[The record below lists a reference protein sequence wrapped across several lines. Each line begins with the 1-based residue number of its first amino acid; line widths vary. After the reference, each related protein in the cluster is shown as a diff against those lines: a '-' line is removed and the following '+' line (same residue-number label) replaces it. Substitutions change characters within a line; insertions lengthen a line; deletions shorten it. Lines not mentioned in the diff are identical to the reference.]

1 MSVLIEK
8 YRGVEIVFSPE
19 NERFSYSFDLGSWN
33 EKQSYASC
41 KKSIDD
47 YFKNNETF
55 KPFKVRNI
63 SSGKVV
69 EITGI
74 RKDGR
79 FVYDTNGKK
88 EQMSEYYENDYIELD
103 ESHESIYAQ
112 IAALECEIDN
122 VRKKIS
128 AARNKV
134 TGKTLKEIKKEMFP
148 C

>member
-8 YRGVEIVFSPE
+8 YRGVEILFDPS
-19 NERFSYSFDLGSWN
+19 NERFSYSFDLGSWH

-47 YFKNNETF
+47 YFRNNETF
-55 KPFKVRNI
+55 APFKVRNI
-63 SSGKVV
+63 SSGRILEVV
-69 EITGI
+69 GI

-79 FVYDTNGKK
+79 FVYDINGKK
-88 EQMSEYYENDYIELD
+88 EQMSEYNEKDYIELD
-103 ESHESIYAQ
+103 ESHESVYAE

-128 AARNKV
+128 KAKNKI